1 MNDRWLHGLNVLAR
15 LLIAALF
22 LPAGLGKLA
31 GFQGTVG
38 YIASVG
44 LPLPQLAAAL
54 AVVLEVGGGVAL
66 LLGFKTRWVAL
77 ALALFTLV
85 AGVCFHAFWR
95 AAPDQL
101 MVQQIMFMKNLSI
114 AGGLVALALLGAG
127 AWSMDA
133 RRTQPA

>member
-1 MNDRWLHGLNVLAR
+1 MNDRLNQGLNVLAR
-15 LLIAALF
+15 VLMAALF

-31 GFQGTVG
+31 GFEGTVG

-44 LPLPQLAAAL
+44 LPLPQLGAAL
-54 AVVLEVGGGVAL
+54 AVVVEIGGGVAL

-85 AGVCFHAFWR
+85 AGVFFHAFWN
-95 AAPDQL
+95 AAPEQL

-133 RRTQPA
+133 HSNTEA